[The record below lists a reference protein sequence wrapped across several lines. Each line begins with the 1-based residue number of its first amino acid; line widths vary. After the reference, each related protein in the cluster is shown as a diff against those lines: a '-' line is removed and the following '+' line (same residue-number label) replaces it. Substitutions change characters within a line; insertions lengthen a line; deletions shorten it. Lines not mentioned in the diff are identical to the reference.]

1 MLIKTTTVQAT
12 TRKLKAKWSAE
23 MASDLKSL
31 YNNESNMFQWNADN
45 YKELHSC
52 DAEYWHAYMNE
63 PSYPSDI
70 LVQAKNRTLS
80 RMLEPGT
87 LCYLIMAPDQAMHIK
102 KQAGSMVTVIRRD
115 ESHRVIGHD
124 DLNFCFYVLG
134 PEGEILVHVL
144 DLMKIQIDQTKPR
157 VSHWDIYKGIMF

>member
-1 MLIKTTTVQAT
+1 MEMLIKTTTVQAT

-23 MASDLKSL
+23 MASDLKSFHTL
-31 YNNESNMFQWNADN
+31 QWNAAN

-52 DAEYWHAYMNE
+52 DAEYWHAYMNA
-63 PSYPSDI
+63 DI

-87 LCYLIMAPDQAMHIK
+87 LCYMIMAPDQPAYIK
-102 KQAGSMVTVIRRD
+102 KQAGAMVTVIRRK
-115 ESHRVIGHD
+115 ESHLVGYD

-157 VSHWDIYKGIMF
+157 MSHWDIDEGIMF